1 MKRLSMST
9 FSMKNPINEEVI
21 NEYFLYKEERSREI
35 QTPNSVV
42 LDKIWKTDC
51 ICLRQ
56 KQIQDLEFVA
66 VVLNLGIMT
75 EHKEC
80 SLTQCLHHSLLLLL
94 HYCLS
99 VKLLC

>member
-1 MKRLSMST
+1 MKRLPRKSFAMRV
-9 FSMKNPINEEVI
+9 PVYEEI
-21 NEYFLYKEERSREI
+21 FNEYFLDKEERSREI
-35 QTPNSVV
+35 QTPNSVIS
-42 LDKIWKTDC
+42 DKICKTDC

-66 VVLNLGIMT
+66 VVLNLSVTT
-75 EHKEC
+75 EDKEC
-80 SLTQCLHHSLLLLL
+80 CLTQCLHHSLLLLL